1 MLVVVNQ
8 PLINDFRI
16 EGTLSSSFLDN
27 LRKEFGDDMK
37 IVKQDEDEGWID
49 VDDLDW
55 FKEAVAK
62 ETPGSNLRFYRKLN
76 GMTQKEL
83 AERCGVSRQTVNAIE
98 NDKYDPTL
106 SLAFRLAKEL
116 QLTVDELFTPA

>member
-16 EGTLSSSFLDN
+16 EGTLSSTFLDN

-37 IVKQDEDEGWID
+37 IVKQDDDEGWVD

-62 ETPGSNLRFYRKLN
+62 ETPGSNLRFYRKLV
-76 GMTQKEL
+76 GMTQQGLAEKLGMSKHHISDMENNRRAISKKTAKEL
-83 AERCGVSRQTVNAIE
+83 AKLFKVS
-98 NDKYDPTL
+98 
-106 SLAFRLAKEL
+106 
-116 QLTVDELFTPA
+116 PARFI

>member
-16 EGTLSSSFLDN
+16 EGTLSSTFLDN
-27 LRKEFGDDMK
+27 LRKEFDDDMR
-37 IVKQDEDEGWID
+37 IVKQDEDEGWVN

-62 ETPGSNLRFYRKLN
+62 ETPGSNLRFYRKLV

-83 AERCGVSRQTVNAIE
+83 AEKLGVTKQHISDMENGRRAIS
-98 NDKYDPTL
+98 KKT
-106 SLAFRLAKEL
+106 AKEL
-116 QLTVDELFTPA
+116 AKLFKVSPARFI

>member
-16 EGTLSSSFLDN
+16 EGTLSSTFLDN

-37 IVKQDEDEGWID
+37 IIKQEEDEEWINATELS
-49 VDDLDW
+49 VYR
-55 FKEAVAK
+55 EEMAK
-62 ETPGSNLRFYRKLN
+62 ETPGGNLRFYRKLA

-83 AERCGVSRQTVNAIE
+83 AEKLGMTKQHISDMERNKRAIS
-98 NDKYDPTL
+98 KKT
-106 SLAFRLAKEL
+106 AKEL
-116 QLTVDELFTPA
+116 AAVFHISPVRFI

>member
-16 EGTLSSSFLDN
+16 EGTLSKTFLDN
-27 LRKEFGDDMK
+27 LRKEFGDDMR
-37 IVKQDEDEGWID
+37 IVKQDEDEGWVN

-62 ETPGSNLRFYRKLN
+62 EPPGSNLRFYRKLV

-83 AERCGVSRQTVNAIE
+83 AEKLGVTKQHISDMENGRRAIS
-98 NDKYDPTL
+98 KKT
-106 SLAFRLAKEL
+106 AKEL
-116 QLTVDELFTPA
+116 AKLFKVSPARFI

>member
-16 EGTLSSSFLDN
+16 EGTLSSTFLDN
-27 LRKEFGDDMK
+27 LRKEFGDDMR
-37 IVKQDEDEGWID
+37 IVKQDEDQGWVN

-62 ETPGSNLRFYRKLN
+62 ETPGSNLRFYRKLTR
-76 GMTQKEL
+76 MTQKAL
-83 AERCGVSRQTVNAIE
+83 AERLGISKQAISLLAQGTRLNTRDSCQNARGI
-98 NDKYDPTL
+98 T
-106 SLAFRLAKEL
+106 R
-116 QLTVDELFTPA
+116 

>member
-16 EGTLSSSFLDN
+16 EGTLSSTFLDN
-27 LRKEFGDDMK
+27 LRKEFGDDMR
-37 IVKQDEDEGWID
+37 IVKQDEDEGWVN

-62 ETPGSNLRFYRKLN
+62 ETPGSNLRFYRKLA

-83 AERCGVSRQTVNAIE
+83 AEKLDVTKQHISDMENCRRAIS
-98 NDKYDPTL
+98 KKT
-106 SLAFRLAKEL
+106 AKEL
-116 QLTVDELFTPA
+116 AKLFKVSPARFI

>member
-83 AERCGVSRQTVNAIE
+83 AEKLAMSKQHVSDME
-98 NDKYDPTL
+98 NDRRAISKKT
-106 SLAFRLAKEL
+106 AKEL
-116 QLTVDELFTPA
+116 GKLFKVSPVRFI